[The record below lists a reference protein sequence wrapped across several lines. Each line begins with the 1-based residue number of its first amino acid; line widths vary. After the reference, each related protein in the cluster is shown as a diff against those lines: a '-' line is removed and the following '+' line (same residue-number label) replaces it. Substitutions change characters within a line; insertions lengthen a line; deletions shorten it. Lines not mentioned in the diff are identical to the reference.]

1 MGSKTVKTAL
11 IVGAIATGFV
21 AIGAV
26 GPIGFATKV
35 LVKV

>member
-11 IVGAIATGFV
+11 IVGAIATGFAALV
-21 AIGAV
+21 QSV
-26 GPIGFATKV
+26 QQVLQLV